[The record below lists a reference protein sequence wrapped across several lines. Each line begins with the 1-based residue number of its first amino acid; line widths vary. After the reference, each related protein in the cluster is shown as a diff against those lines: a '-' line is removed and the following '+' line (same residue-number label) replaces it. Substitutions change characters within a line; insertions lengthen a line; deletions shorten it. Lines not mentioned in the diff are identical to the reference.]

1 MKNDADVRHIS
12 QDGQGKMNSVFFSRS
27 FVKVISIGALSAF
40 TSAFVILCLLAA
52 LITAC
57 ASSSDTTSS
66 SKSGKNTRV
75 LPTNN
80 GTITYSL
87 NPSDV
92 IVRTFYGGGNFGTL
106 AFSPEIS
113 IYGDGTYILGPGIQM
128 RQGKLDADS
137 LQQLLHT
144 LVDTD
149 GLLGITQTQFYDVPD
164 QNATFLQLTL
174 NNKHYEFH
182 YGKFGTLQESAQ
194 ELDEYHRLDHALT
207 TIRESLKGP
216 THPYSNHTMIVLVHQ
231 DFSPDL
237 TQNIPEW
244 LLPDFTL
251 NQLAI
256 FECGVIPPD
265 QVGPNGDT
273 GCLTFTAPS
282 VVYLPTTRQLQSI
295 RALLKNQQQGEF
307 IEQGLYYHLVLR
319 PLLPDELPQKMV
331 AMLGSNELSYSSIPL
346 HSGAIPKPKPTP

>member
-1 MKNDADVRHIS
+1 MNNGTDVWPVS
-12 QDGQGKMNSVFFSRS
+12 QQGLGRIN
-27 FVKVISIGALSAF
+27 ALLPGV
-40 TSAFVILCLLAA
+40 FVILCLLAA

-57 ASSSDTTSS
+57 ASSSNTTSS
-66 SKSGKNTRV
+66 TQSGKNTQV

-80 GTITYSL
+80 GMITYSA
-87 NPSDV
+87 NPGDV

-149 GLLGITQTQFYDVPD
+149 GLLGFTQTQFYDVPD
-164 QNATFLQLTL
+164 QNATYLQLTL
-174 NNKHYEFH
+174 NNKHYEFQ
-182 YGKFGTLQESAQ
+182 YGKFGTLRESTQ
-194 ELDEYHRLDHALT
+194 QLDEYHRLDRALT

-216 THPYSNHTMIVLVHQ
+216 THPYSNNMMIVLVHQ

-244 LLPDFTL
+244 SLPDFTL
-251 NQLAI
+251 SQLAI

-273 GCLTFTAPS
+273 GCLTFTTPG

-295 RALLKNQQQGEF
+295 RALLRNQQQGEF

-319 PLLPDELPQKMV
+319 PLLPDELPQKVV
-331 AMLGSNELSYSSIPL
+331 AMFGSNKLSYSGIPL
-346 HSGAIPKPKPTP
+346 HSGAIPKPKPAP

>member
-1 MKNDADVRHIS
+1 M
-12 QDGQGKMNSVFFSRS
+12 FLSRS
-27 FVKVISIGALSAF
+27 FIKVSSKRAPAVFPG
-40 TSAFVILCLLAA
+40 TFVMLCLLAA

-57 ASSSDTTSS
+57 GSSSDTTSS
-66 SKSGKNTRV
+66 SKSGKNTQV

-80 GTITYSL
+80 GTITYSS
-87 NPSDV
+87 NASDV

-149 GLLGITQTQFYDVPD
+149 GLLGFTQTQFYDVPD

-174 NNKHYEFH
+174 NNKHYEFQ

-194 ELDEYHRLDHALT
+194 ELDEYHRLDRALT

-216 THPYSNHTMIVLVHQ
+216 THPYSNKTMIVLVHQ

-244 LLPDFTL
+244 SLPDLTL
-251 NQLAI
+251 SQLAI
-256 FECGVIPPD
+256 FECGVVPPD
-265 QVGPNGDT
+265 LVGPNGDT

-282 VVYLPTTRQLQSI
+282 VAYLPTARQLQSI

-319 PLLPDELPQKMV
+319 PLLPDELPQKTV
-331 AMLGSNELSYSSIPL
+331 AMLGSNELSYSGIPL
-346 HSGAIPKPKPTP
+346 HSGSVPTPKPTP

>member
-1 MKNDADVRHIS
+1 MKNDTDVGHVP
-12 QDGQGKMNSVFFSRS
+12 QQGEGTINGMFLSRS
-27 FVKVISIGALSAF
+27 FVKVSSKRAPG
-40 TSAFVILCLLAA
+40 AFVILCLLAT

-57 ASSSDTTSS
+57 AGSSSTTSS
-66 SKSGKNTRV
+66 SKSGKNTQV

-80 GTITYSL
+80 GMITYSSR
-87 NPSDV
+87 PSDA
-92 IVRTFYGGGNFGTL
+92 IVRTFYGGGNLGTL

-137 LQQLLHT
+137 FQQLLHT

-149 GLLGITQTQFYDVPD
+149 GLLSFTQTQFYDVPD
-164 QNATFLQLTL
+164 QNATFLQLIL
-174 NNKHYEFH
+174 NNKHYEFQ

-194 ELDEYHRLDHALT
+194 ELDEYHRLDRALT
-207 TIRESLKGP
+207 TIRESIKGP
-216 THPYSNHTMIVLVHQ
+216 THPYRNNTMIVLVHQ

-244 LLPDFTL
+244 SLPDFTL

-256 FECGVIPPD
+256 FECGVILPD

-273 GCLTFTAPS
+273 GCLTFTAPG
-282 VVYLPTTRQLQSI
+282 VAYLPTTRQLQSI
-295 RALLKNQQQGEF
+295 RALLKNQQEGEF

-319 PLLPDELPQKMV
+319 PLLPDELPQKLV
-331 AMLGSNELSYSSIPL
+331 AMLGSNELSYNGIPL
-346 HSGAIPKPKPTP
+346 RSGAVPKPKPTP